1 VLDVRDVMREVV
13 APDIATTSDESRIRT
28 VGHRQTSSPAAH
40 WRPISSVTPPSARK
54 KTASGC

>member
-1 VLDVRDVMREVV
+1 VRDVMREVV